1 MAFRN
6 QCLGTGVLCASEEE
20 TPVKFLT
27 TGCILQITVCT
38 DPLVWHL
45 TLFPS
50 GYFSIQP
57 EAELSSESSARTPFP
72 PFLPF
77 SLPSSHT
84 LLSCLPFPLNHSQR
98 ARFYTKQACCRAQ
111 WISLGFYCILTSV
124 FTDLFCLKL
133 GGR

>member
-6 QCLGTGVLCASEEE
+6 QCLGNGVLCASEEDAS
-20 TPVKFLT
+20 VKFLT
-27 TGCILQITVCT
+27 TGCILQTMVCT

-77 SLPSSHT
+77 YLPSSHT
-84 LLSCLPFPLNHSQR
+84 LLFCLPCPLNHSQGAHLLPTLPGDFTPR
-98 ARFYTKQACCRAQ
+98 KLAAGQG
-111 WISLGFYCILTSV
+111 GFLLD
-124 FTDLFCLKL
+124 FTIF
-133 GGR
+133 